1 MKKTGIALLAALL
14 LFAGCHAPGRRSEE
28 TGENAAS
35 GEVSAA
41 SAEEREAATGT
52 ATGTAAGT
60 DGADGSGGVPEDGR
74 EETYR
79 SASALLEQ
87 AEAKNSPDDYVSAF
101 ELFRSIDGYLDS
113 RERAEACCDG
123 YIRAFYGNRDRLD
136 RAETLRLD
144 DKILFPLYK
153 MSKYGAAGD
162 FATMIEV
169 LRTGDF
175 TAVYK
180 LAADNPQF
188 CGQFRREAGNL
199 LWRKTKSISSRLSY
213 LKFNYRSELDD
224 TVLLACAADRL
235 TGVSGED
242 MSERAGDLF
251 PSSDDGGFVPDIY
264 VSDTIYEQ
272 ILADCGTEAAG
283 KVLVTSVIKPYQ
295 YSAAAALLMNT
306 EYCLSFSVMEKL
318 PIGLFPARLA
328 ETEYLIQCE
337 SGYSFVGVYNSGTDA
352 VREYTAVTL
361 TRLPDGEVLGE
372 TIVYGEAPPQDFEYT
387 GKRPPYKSGGKPPT
401 EEISAAILQFYEVI
415 AGND

>member
-1 MKKTGIALLAALL
+1 MKKIGAAFPILLTLFAALI
-14 LFAGCHAPGRRSEE
+14 LFSGCRGHEE
-28 TGENAAS
+28 TGGGDAVAAALVEDLETLSHPVSEDDETDVS
-35 GEVSAA
+35 GDALDA
-41 SAEEREAATGT
+41 EREEA
-52 ATGTAAGT
+52 
-60 DGADGSGGVPEDGR
+60 
-74 EETYR
+74 YR

-87 AEAKNSPDDYVSAF
+87 AEKNNRSADYLSAF
-101 ELFRSIDGYLDS
+101 ESFKPIDGYLDS
-113 RERAEACCDG
+113 HEKAEACCDG

-169 LRTGDF
+169 LRTGDY

-328 ETEYLIQCE
+328 ETEYILQCD
-337 SGYSFVGVYNSGTDA
+337 SGYQFVGVYDCGTDA
-352 VREYTAVTL
+352 VREYTSVKL
-361 TRLPDGEVLGE
+361 LKFPGNELLDE
-372 TIVYGEAPPQDFEYT
+372 TTVYGDDPPEKIEYT
-387 GKRPPYKSGGKPPT
+387 GNAPPYQSGGKPST
-401 EEISAAILQFYEVI
+401 EEVSAVILHFYTKITETE
-415 AGND
+415 